1 MAAVDYFLRI
11 DGIQGDSAND
21 KHKGE
26 IEVESWSWGETQ
38 TGSDGVG
45 GGGGAGKVQISDFQF
60 AARTSK
66 ASPQLFEACAS
77 GQHLKTALLTAA
89 RATGKAEQ
97 DFLTFSFSDVI
108 VSSFQ
113 ISASESAADVAP
125 MDQVALNF
133 SKVQVTF
140 KSQNPDGTPGAATT
154 GGFDLKANQ
163 KV

>member
-11 DGIQGDSAND
+11 DGIQGESVDD

-26 IEVESWSWGETQ
+26 IEVASWSWGETQ
-38 TGSDGVG
+38 TGSHGAG
-45 GGGGAGKVQISDFQF
+45 GGAGAGKVQMSDFQF
-60 AARTSK
+60 TARTSK
-66 ASPQLFEACAS
+66 ASPQLFGACAT

-89 RATGKAEQ
+89 KTTGKGQQ

-113 ISASESAADVAP
+113 ISAGEAGGDVSP
-125 MDQVALNF
+125 MDEVALNF
-133 SKVQVTF
+133 SKIQVTF
-140 KSQNPDGTPGAATT
+140 KSQNPDGSLGTQTT
-154 GGFDLKANQ
+154 AGFDLKTNQ